1 MRATFDTNI
10 LVDYLN
16 GVAGAKAELA
26 RFDERVISVVTWMEV
41 MVGAEPA
48 EDAPIRAF
56 LGGFEVA
63 PIDGSVAEEAVKLRR
78 ERRLR
83 LPDAVIWA
91 TARTRGAL
99 LVTRNTKDFPAD
111 EPGVRVPYRVRGDS
125 AR

>member
-16 GVAGAKAELA
+16 GEARAEAELA
-26 RFDERVISVVTWMEV
+26 RFDERFISVVTWMEV
-41 MVGAEPA
+41 MVGAAPNE
-48 EDAPIRAF
+48 EAPIRAF

-63 PIDGSVAEEAVKLRR
+63 PIDGAVAEEAVTLRR

-111 EPGVRVPYRVRGDS
+111 EPGVRVPYQVRGDA

>member
-1 MRATFDTNI
+1 MRAAFDTNI

-16 GVAGAKAELA
+16 GVAGANAELA

-41 MVGAEPA
+41 MVGAAPA
-48 EDAPIRAF
+48 EEVPIRAF
-56 LGGFEVA
+56 LSGFVVA
-63 PIDGSVAEEAVKLRR
+63 PIDGAVAEEAVTLRR

-91 TARTRGAL
+91 TARTQGAL
-99 LVTRNTKDFPAD
+99 LVTRNTKDFPAGD
-111 EPGVRVPYRVRGDS
+111 PGVRVPYQVKGDS

>member
-1 MRATFDTNI
+1 MRASFDTNI

-16 GVAGAKAELA
+16 GVAGAKTELA

-41 MVGAEPA
+41 MVGAEP
-48 EDAPIRAF
+48 EEEGPIREF

-63 PIDGSVAEEAVKLRR
+63 PIDSSVAEEAVKLRR

-111 EPGVRVPYRVRGDS
+111 EPGVRVPYVVRGDS